1 MEHCARS
8 LIHDPVPT
16 AAYHGR
22 ERWLT
27 EQAKPDAEGARNALM
42 RVSRLTLAE
51 ASFDSIA
58 GSPWSVCA
66 QDRSRWAGLAR
77 AWIGFADVS
86 WCSGRQPALTLEVAL
101 MSHAL
106 RFALSFPCGL
116 KQGLPENPCSAL
128 SLCLLAKPVG
138 HDIGF
143 CRIFYVP

>member
-1 MEHCARS
+1 
-8 LIHDPVPT
+8 
-16 AAYHGR
+16 
-22 ERWLT
+22 
-27 EQAKPDAEGARNALM
+27 M

-86 WCSGRQPALTLEVAL
+86 WCLGRQPALTLEVAL

-106 RFALSFPCGL
+106 RFALWFPCGL
-116 KQGLPENPCSAL
+116 KKGYPKTRAVLL